1 MKTSKSTLTV
11 AKMALR
17 AARDSL
23 PDHAKAKSPKKFT
36 QPQLMVCLV
45 IKEFLQLDYRGTHVL
60 LSEWSDLRRV
70 IGLTKVPH
78 FTTLCAAAK
87 RLLGKAKA
95 DATLDAVLDHCRQAK
110 ILPKRSKQA
119 AIDSTG
125 LETRHVSAYFTKR
138 CHRHCNHYKHRY
150 PKLSAICD
158 TASHLILGVVIDRG
172 PKPDPVEAKQ
182 TLYEALKHQRF
193 LSLLGDAGYES
204 EGFHRLCREEL
215 GIRSIIPTTD
225 RGRPRD
231 DGKPRPVRGR
241 YRKLMKQRFPKKT
254 FGQRWQIET
263 VFSMLKR
270 NMGAALRARHYHS
283 QTREIRLRIL
293 THNLAILWRKFDV
306 LYRAG
311 PCRIAR
317 LTTAMFSEAARLG
330 G

>member
-45 IKEFLQLDYRGTHVL
+45 IKEFLQLDYRGIHIL

-70 IGLTKVPH
+70 IGLKKVPH

-87 RLLGKAKA
+87 RLLGKART
-95 DATLDAVLDHCRQAK
+95 DTTLDAVLDHCRQAK
-110 ILPKRSKQA
+110 ILSKRSKQA

-138 CHRHCNHYKHRY
+138 CQRHRNHYKHRY

-172 PKPDPVEAKQ
+172 PKPDPVEGKK

-193 LSLLGDAGYES
+193 SSLLGDAGYES
-204 EGFHRLCREEL
+204 EGFHRLCRDNL

-225 RGRPRD
+225 RGRPRL
-231 DGKPRPVRGR
+231 DGKSRPVKGK

-254 FGQRWQIET
+254 YGQRWQIET

-270 NMGAALRARHYHS
+270 NMGAALRARNYHS

-293 THNLAILWRKFDV
+293 THNLAILRRILLCSIQSRSNPGFSPAMLFALRK
-306 LYRAG
+306 L
-311 PCRIAR
+311 
-317 LTTAMFSEAARLG
+317 
-330 G
+330 